1 MSLSHFAEYD
11 IGCHQGCS
19 SFAMLVSSVWNF
31 GNDLAS
37 SLSDIKFVNW
47 LTSFKMMTNFEKKG
61 RKQRRTKIN
70 MLGCQVM
77 QWAWDLV
84 RPTVFVHL
92 IHHLWIGCVL
102 CGTLWC
108 VQYSS
113 VKTPYGCCMLAAVW
127 SEEWVRPSQYSNVQ
141 ISKCWSTYMLC
152 GTCVNH
158 SVSLRTSL
166 QYSTWI
172 NTLYD
177 VLHHILGNWSN

>member
-1 MSLSHFAEYD
+1 MCLSHFAEFD
-11 IGCHQGCS
+11 TGCHQGCS
-19 SFAMLVSSVWNF
+19 SFAMMVSSVWNS

-37 SLSDIKFVNW
+37 CLSDIKFVNW
-47 LTSFKMMTNFEKKG
+47 LTSFKMMTDFEKKG

-92 IHHLWIGCVL
+92 IYLWIGCVL

-113 VKTPYGCCMLAAVW
+113 VKTLYGCCMLALVW
-127 SEEWVRPSQYSNVQ
+127 SEEWARPSQYSNAH
-141 ISKCWSTYMLC
+141 ISKCWSTYMLS

-158 SVSLRTSL
+158 SASLHTSL
-166 QYSTWI
+166 QYCTWI

-177 VLHHILGNWSN
+177 VLDHILGNSSN

>member
-1 MSLSHFAEYD
+1 MCLCHFAEY
-11 IGCHQGCS
+11 GTGYHQGCS
-19 SFAMLVSSVWNF
+19 SFAMMVSSVWNP

-84 RPTVFVHL
+84 RPTVFVHV
-92 IHHLWIGCVL
+92 IYLWIGCVL

-113 VKTPYGCCMLAAVW
+113 GETLYGCCVLAVVW
-127 SEEWVRPSQYSNVQ
+127 SEEWTRPSQYSNVQ
-141 ISKCWSTYMLC
+141 ISKCWSTYVLC
-152 GTCVNH
+152 WTCVNH
-158 SVSLRTSL
+158 SVSVCTLL
-166 QYSTWI
+166 QYHTWI
-172 NTLYD
+172 NTLCD
-177 VLHHILGNWSN
+177 VLDHILGNSSN